1 MCGAEEDQGVSFRN
15 GTVLPRVAEQ
25 LVMASR
31 NGGYAMMA
39 AMTSSITENY
49 SCYDAGRGDGP
60 RGQTHAIDATPVA
73 SLRQ

>member
-15 GTVLPRVAEQ
+15 GTVLPRLAEQ
-25 LVMASR
+25 RMMASR
-31 NGGYAMMA
+31 SGGYAMMA
-39 AMTSSITENY
+39 AMTSSITE
-49 SCYDAGRGDGP
+49 SSTTGDGP